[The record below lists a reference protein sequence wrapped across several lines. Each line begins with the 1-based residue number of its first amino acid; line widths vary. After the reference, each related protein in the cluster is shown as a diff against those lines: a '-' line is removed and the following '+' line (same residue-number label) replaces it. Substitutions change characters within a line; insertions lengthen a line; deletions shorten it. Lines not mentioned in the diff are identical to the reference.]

1 MQHLERQFPE
11 ADKLVLVQDN
21 LNTHQGGSFYAH
33 LSADEAFRLSERFE
47 MHYTPKGASW
57 LNMVEL
63 EFSALS
69 KQCLDRRIPCQQ
81 QLGREV
87 LAWVDERNA
96 KAVTV
101 HWQFSIQ
108 VARDKLQRHY
118 QRCRKS

>member
-1 MQHLERQFPE
+1 M
-11 ADKLVLVQDN
+11 QDN

-33 LSADEAFRLSERFE
+33 LSADEAFCLSERFE

-57 LNMVEL
+57 LNMIEI

-69 KQCLDRRIPCQQ
+69 RQCLDRRIPCQQ
-81 QLGREV
+81 LLQREV
-87 LAWVDERNA
+87 TAWVEERND
-96 KAVTV
+96 KRLTV
-101 HWQFSIQ
+101 NWQFSIQ